1 MKMKA
6 MSPGQLA
13 QFRKIAKDHTSTL
26 LEGRYTLLEVKR
38 NGTPVWTYNLT
49 EKEKKKQEDFLN
61 FTVKTAEMCGMIP
74 NYVAVY
80 LISKD
85 GSIEPMYEYGG
96 R

>member
-1 MKMKA
+1 MKMKE
-6 MSPGQLA
+6 MSPEQLA
-13 QFRKIAKDHTSTL
+13 QFRKIAKDHASKTS
-26 LEGRYTLLEVKR
+26 EGTYALLEVKR
-38 NGTPVWTYNLT
+38 NGTPMWTYGVT

-61 FTVKTAEMCGMIP
+61 FTAKTAEMCGMIP

>member
-1 MKMKA
+1 MKMAA
-6 MSPGQLA
+6 MSPEQLA
-13 QFRKIAKDHTSTL
+13 QFGEIAKDHASKTS
-26 LEGRYTLLEVKR
+26 EGTYALLEVKR
-38 NGTPVWTYNLT
+38 NGTPVWRYNVT
-49 EKEKKKQEDFLN
+49 EEERKEQERFHT

-96 R
+96 L